1 MMTYLRD
8 FFYILVQLTFSKH
21 SAHGIHAYMLLSDK
35 RILISSYSI
44 RMLDRYIY
52 CKDSFIRDEFVGQ
65 AQIWNRCSLFFTNWT
80 LNFVLNMCS
89 FKIKDPPPLICLTPF
104 SIIAS
109 PYHFLMLKLLSC
121 CLHLCNVESRK

>member
-65 AQIWNRCSLFFTNWT
+65 AQIWNRCSLFFTN
-80 LNFVLNMCS
+80 
-89 FKIKDPPPLICLTPF
+89 
-104 SIIAS
+104 
-109 PYHFLMLKLLSC
+109 
-121 CLHLCNVESRK
+121 